1 MDFRDG
7 INCSNMKI
15 RSKCEEIY
23 SQSEGE
29 FLRVFWG
36 GLNVHK
42 SEH

>member
-7 INCSNMKI
+7 INCLSMKI
-15 RSKCEEIY
+15 RSKHGEIY
-23 SQSEGE
+23 SQSEGG